1 MADTSHIP
9 NETRTR
15 FVIASEAKQ
24 SSSTFGMLDCRVVSL
39 LAMTRGFDGNEV
51 RVAKLFGECDR

>member
-1 MADTSHIP
+1 MADVLQTL
-9 NETRTR
+9 NETSAR

-24 SSSTFGMLDCRVVSL
+24 SSATFGILDCRVASL
-39 LAMTRGFDGNEV
+39 LAMTRGVDGNDV